1 MKKIYNIT
9 PWWLTGFTQADGSF
23 LVTYEHRPDGLL
35 PFYPQPVFSLTQSER
50 ERPMMIAIHK
60 YLGVG
65 QLSESKGCITLTVRN
80 LTDLLTVIIPHFNQ
94 YPLLGGKYLAFL
106 RLKIVCILKSN
117 KVHLTLSGLLQIIH
131 LSCTNPEIYT
141 KIMNTLMSKYGVLP
155 DFDLI
160 DINA

>member
-23 LVTYEHRPDGLL
+23 LVTFEHRPDGKL

-50 ERPMMIAIHK
+50 DRPMMEAIHA

-65 QLSESKGCITLTVRN
+65 QLTVSKGCVTLTVRN
-80 LTDLLTVIIPHFNQ
+80 LADILSVIIPHFEQ
-94 YPLLGGKYLAFL
+94 YPLLGGKQLAFL
-106 RLKIVCILKSN
+106 RFKIVCILKSS
-117 KVHLTLSGLLQIIH
+117 KVHLTLSGLLKIVKLTCI
-131 LSCTNPEIYT
+131 NPELYT
-141 KIMNTLMSKYGVLP
+141 KIMTELVTKFGVLP
-155 DFDLI
+155 DYEII